1 MYTPKPSNLKTFGSD
16 ERGAVA
22 MTFGLMMMVLL
33 FLAGM
38 AVDYTRAMNVRSRIA
53 DAADS
58 AALAAGR
65 ALLDGKMSVAEIKD
79 LAKTFFNENIKG
91 VANQAN
97 VEEPVITVDPDTG
110 AVTVD
115 VKSHVNMTLARLG
128 GFKSLDFPIAT
139 AVNFAQKDIEIG
151 MALDITGSMDRVP
164 AAGGDKKIDS
174 LQAAFEK
181 FATRLLP
188 DNASGDR
195 NVRIAV
201 APYSSGLN
209 LGSFAAGASLNR
221 SKDGCVTER
230 KDGIATDQNGAF
242 NVAADGTK
250 DTDPTEQNVGNVSYE
265 CPKAKILPLSDDRD
279 MLIKEVNKFKAQGWT
294 AGHIGTQWAWNLLSD
309 SWTWGDD
316 SVPAD
321 YALVQNGKLMKAV
334 VLMTDGTFN
343 TAYNN
348 KKSSDQAIA
357 LCKAM
362 KDKGVVVFAVAFD
375 ATPAAQSTLRSCA
388 STGDVPDEYYVNAA
402 DGDQLEKAFLKF
414 ASKISDLRITK

>member
-1 MYTPKPSNLKTFGSD
+1 MYTRKPSKLNTFGSD

-22 MTFGLMMMVLL
+22 MTFGLMMMGLL

-65 ALLDGKMSVAEIKD
+65 ALLDGKMSVSEIKE
-79 LAKTFFNENIKG
+79 LATNFFNQNVKSIAG
-91 VANQAN
+91 QAKIDT
-97 VEEPVITVDPDTG
+97 PVINVDPVTG

-128 GFKSLDFPIAT
+128 GFETLDFPIST
-139 AVNFAQKDIEIG
+139 AVNFAQKDIEVG
-151 MALDITGSMDRVP
+151 MALDITGSMDRAP
-164 AAGGDKKIDS
+164 AAGGDKKIVS
-174 LQAAFEK
+174 LKNAFEK
-181 FATRLLP
+181 FAERLLP
-188 DNASGDR
+188 DDVSGDR

-209 LGSFAAGASLNR
+209 LGSFAAAASLNR

-230 KDGIATDQNGAF
+230 KDGQSSDDVAPF
-242 NVAADGTK
+242 NVAADGIK
-250 DTDPTEQNVGNVSYE
+250 DTDPTEGNVNNNSYE
-265 CPKAKILPLSDDRD
+265 CPKAEIVPLSDDREA
-279 MLIKEVNKFKAQGWT
+279 LVKEVKKFKAQGWT
-294 AGHIGTQWAWNLLSD
+294 SGHLGTQWAWNLISNNWNWGSD
-309 SWTWGDD
+309 SAP
-316 SVPAD
+316 SD
-321 YALVQNGKLMKAV
+321 YSLVQNGKLMKAV

-357 LCKAM
+357 LCNAM
-362 KDKGVVVFAVAFD
+362 KEKGVVVFAVAFD
-375 ATPAAQSTLRSCA
+375 ATPAAQQTLRACA
-388 STGDVPDEYYVNAA
+388 TAGDAADEYYVNAA